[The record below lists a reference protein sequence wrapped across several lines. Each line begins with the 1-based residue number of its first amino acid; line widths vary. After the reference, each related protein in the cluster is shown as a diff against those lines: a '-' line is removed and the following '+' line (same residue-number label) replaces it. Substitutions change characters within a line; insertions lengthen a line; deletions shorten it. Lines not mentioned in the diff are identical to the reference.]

1 MDFPLSEEYYTK
13 TMPKPILNS
22 IGNKTYLCNMLKRL
36 LLGIV
41 VLSLWQ
47 SASAQQTQFEWKT
60 YSDTIRKGRSIG
72 LASGTAALWVG
83 SVVGLNEL
91 WYKNEPQSKFHLFD
105 DNREWLQM
113 DKAGHF
119 LTSYAIGYYYMD
131 FFRWAG
137 FNRKTSIWAGG
148 FMGSFYLAGIEVLDG
163 FSSAWGFS
171 LGDFTAN
178 TAGSFAV
185 ILQEL
190 AWNEQRIVPKISYHP
205 SRYAQYRPNLLGD
218 SFGSQMLKDYN
229 GQTFWLSANI
239 HSFLKDESK
248 FPRWI
253 NVAIGF
259 GADGMIGGEGNP
271 KYDSEGNTHP
281 KFIRHRQFYISLDVD
296 LTKIRTKHKWLRSIF
311 KAVNIIKL
319 PFPTVEFNSLEK
331 VKFHP
336 VYF

>member
-1 MDFPLSEEYYTK
+1 
-13 TMPKPILNS
+13 
-22 IGNKTYLCNMLKRL
+22 MLKWIFFPVFFV
-36 LLGIV
+36 GIAN
-41 VLSLWQ
+41 SLCGQ
-47 SASAQQTQFEWKT
+47 TTQFAWKT
-60 YSDTIRKGRSIG
+60 YSDTINKPRALVLGG
-72 LASGTAALWVG
+72 GTAALWVG
-83 SVVGLNEL
+83 SVVGLNQL
-91 WYKNEPQSKFHLFD
+91 WYANEPRSKFHLFD

-119 LTSYAIGYYYMD
+119 LTSYAIGYYYID

-163 FSSAWGFS
+163 FSGAWGFS
-171 LGDFTAN
+171 LGDFTVN

-190 AWNEQRIVPKISYHP
+190 VWNEQRITPKISYHP
-205 SRYAQYRPNLLGD
+205 SRYAQFQPDLLGD
-218 SFGSQMLKDYN
+218 SFGSQMMKDYN
-229 GQTFWLSANI
+229 GQTFWLSANV

-248 FPRWI
+248 FPRWL

-259 GADGMIGGEGNP
+259 GADGMIGGNTNP
-271 KYDSEGNTHP
+271 KFDDNGNAFP
-281 KFIRHRQFYISLDVD
+281 NLVRHRQFYISLDVD
-296 LTKIRTKHKWLRSIF
+296 LTKIRTKKKWLRTIF

-319 PFPTVEFNSLEK
+319 PFPTIEFNSIEK